1 MGKHFK
7 MYQKVYQMKMKK
19 KKKMR
24 RINVQLVLKG
34 MKKQRKRF
42 HPKIEQ
48 IKEYSLGKDLL
59 VYNMCMTLSLTV

>member
-7 MYQKVYQMKMKK
+7 MYQKVYHMKMKKKKK

-24 RINVQLVLKG
+24 RINVQPVLKG

-48 IKEYSLGKDLL
+48 RK
-59 VYNMCMTLSLTV
+59 